1 MSDTRPELDDANA
14 KRRWTPTGIA
24 LIVAV
29 VAIVA
34 MWAYILGPWRSREV
48 PTTLEDL
55 TYAARVEPVCAA
67 AQARIE
73 QLPPAATATSPQER
87 AEVLDD
93 ANDVVA
99 ALVAD
104 LHEIDPVVAADRQ
117 YVDQWM
123 ADWDS
128 YLQSRREYARVLAS
142 GRDERFAVQAEN
154 GHPITQRMDGFA
166 DLNDMPSCFVP
177 LDV

>member
-1 MSDTRPELDDANA
+1 VSDRPPDLDDTAG
-14 KRRWTPTGIA
+14 RHWTPTGIA
-24 LIVAV
+24 LVVAV
-29 VAIVA
+29 IAIIA

-55 TYAARVEPVCAA
+55 TYAERAEPLCAA
-67 AQARIE
+67 AQARIDE
-73 QLPPAATATSPQER
+73 LPPAATARTPQER

-93 ANDVVA
+93 ANAIVA
-99 ALVAD
+99 ALVAV
-104 LHEIDPVVAADRQ
+104 LHEINPLVAADRQ

-128 YLQSRREYARVLAS
+128 YLDSRLAYASTLAS
-142 GRDERFAVQAEN
+142 GLDDRFSVEAEH
-154 GHPITQRMDGFA
+154 GRPITQRMDGFA